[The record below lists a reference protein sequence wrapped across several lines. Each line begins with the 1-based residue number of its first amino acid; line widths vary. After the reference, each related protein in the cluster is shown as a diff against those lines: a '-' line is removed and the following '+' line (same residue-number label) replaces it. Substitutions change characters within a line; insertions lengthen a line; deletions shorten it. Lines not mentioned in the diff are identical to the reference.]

1 MKQRSDRCLLI
12 ISLTLC
18 VMVFLLFFCPN
29 SYAEEK
35 ITSGRRLWDNIMLW
49 VNFGILAFLFMK
61 YAKKPLL
68 TFLSG
73 ERLKVEDNINEVKGR
88 HSDLKTGMEKENKR
102 LDGIDDYL
110 KKIREDVIE
119 MGRRERDKIIEQGEI
134 TAGRMIKDAET
145 YSNNR
150 ILTAKKALSD
160 EMVDI
165 AVSIVAGK
173 LEKEISE
180 DDNAKLISQFV
191 TNLDASKVHFN

>member
-1 MKQRSDRCLLI
+1 
-12 ISLTLC
+12 
-18 VMVFLLFFCPN
+18 MVFLLFFCPN

-165 AVSIVAGK
+165 AVSIAEGK